1 MDPAV
6 ATDLIHEMH
15 QLNARISHLEGF
27 MDKLKQAKNA
37 VTDTAK
43 KAFGHG
49 ELKTSNVSHALE
61 AFEKDVTINENTF
74 TLPKAG
80 VTVVWEKPAS
90 FTISKDGET
99 YPANG
104 LDDLTKKLK
113 ALMDLHKPMKV
124 PADMRALTTAVLR
137 QQGRW
142 A

>member
-15 QLNARISHLEGF
+15 QLNARISHLEGL
-27 MDKLKQAKNA
+27 MDY
-37 VTDTAK
+37 AK
-43 KAFGHG
+43 KMYHAVDGNR

-61 AFEKDVTINENTF
+61 AFEKDVTINENKF

-90 FTISKDGET
+90 FTITRHGET
-99 YPANG
+99 YSAEG
-104 LDDLTKKLK
+104 LSDLTKKLK
-113 ALMDLHKPMKV
+113 SLMELHTPMKV